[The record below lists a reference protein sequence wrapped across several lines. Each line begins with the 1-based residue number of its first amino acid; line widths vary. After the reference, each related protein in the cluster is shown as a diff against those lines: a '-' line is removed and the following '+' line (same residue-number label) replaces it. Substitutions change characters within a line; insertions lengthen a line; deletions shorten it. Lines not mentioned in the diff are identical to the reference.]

1 MKKYF
6 IMLSALFC
14 IFIQNIWANISP
26 QPRIINGD
34 TASEAQMPWQV
45 ALVTN
50 PLDAYQSYVC
60 SGSLIADRWVV
71 TAAHC
76 AEQLKKLNKD
86 YYVLVGTNNLQ
97 DNQQAQIIKVKQSY
111 IHEQYN
117 NRIYDN
123 DLALLELER
132 AVDFIKCG
140 INCQTIDLI
149 NPVIEKQNAP
159 ITTLVKVAGWGVLE
173 DCENSQ
179 SGICQ
184 QYSGKM
190 IRNPQLYPTTL
201 RYTTLKLTHCL
212 SSSSLYQ
219 VKQITENMLC
229 AESPVQYQP
238 RDTCLGDSG
247 AGLTIENDFNR
258 PYLLGIASWGVGCAK
273 SGYPGVYTRV
283 ANYNSWINRY
293 IHPETAS
300 EQNAISSSTSGGS
313 VSIFVLL
320 MLLGLSVIRWWS
332 IQYK

>member
-1 MKKYF
+1 MKKFF
-6 IMLSALFC
+6 ILSALYC
-14 IFIQNIWANISP
+14 IFVQSTWANISP
-26 QPRIINGD
+26 QPRIINGNI
-34 TASEAQMPWQV
+34 ASEAQMPWQV

-50 PLDAYQSYVC
+50 PLDAYQSYIC

-76 AEQLKKLNKD
+76 AEQLKKLDKN

-97 DNQQAQIIKVKQSY
+97 DSQQGQIIKVKQAY

-123 DLALLELER
+123 DLALLKLQQP
-132 AVDFIKCG
+132 VDFIKCG
-140 INCQTIDLI
+140 KNCQTIDLI
-149 NPVIEKQNAP
+149 NSIIEKQNAP
-159 ITTLVKVAGWGVLE
+159 IASPVQIAGWGVLE

-179 SGICQ
+179 SEICQ
-184 QYSGKM
+184 QYSEKM

-219 VKQITENMLC
+219 AEQITTNMLC
-229 AESPVQYQP
+229 AESPVQTQP
-238 RDTCLGDSG
+238 ADTCFGDSG
-247 AGLTIENDFNR
+247 AGLTIQNGLDK

-283 ANYNSWINRY
+283 ANYNNWINGY
-293 IHPETAS
+293 IHPQTAS
-300 EQNAISSSTSGGS
+300 EQNTVPSRTSGGS
-313 VSIFVLL
+313 VGIVMLL
-320 MLLGLSVIRWWS
+320 MLLGLGFIRWRT
-332 IQYK
+332 IKDE